1 MNEIQQNTIGSKYP
15 YIKRNG
21 ANYFRSFPIG
31 GLISS
36 LSDTT
41 NWYDPHFIDGAFNLN
56 QNELKLF
63 TSKEEIYSE
72 SIDLY

>member
-1 MNEIQQNTIGSKYP
+1 LNEFKYNVTEVQQNTIGSKYP

-41 NWYDPHFIDGAFNLN
+41 DWYNPHFEDGQFRN
-56 QNELKLF
+56 
-63 TSKEEIYSE
+63 
-72 SIDLY
+72 D